1 MDIIKR
7 LPDDL
12 ISYVIEYIPN
22 YHIINKWSNTSM
34 YLDKTNSILYVI
46 SISPYNFIKYRKSHI
61 LYVIKMISVY
71 PNTKF
76 HPTIKCYLHYKNIE
90 NVVKLSRKNVDILT
104 TSWYVNKKYKDI
116 VYYIYPPA
124 SIEQKL
130 FNGIIQMTFICF
142 LKYILFSNFNP
153 SLFCLAYIKVFFT
166 CLFIRHVYEKR
177 ILY

>member
-1 MDIIKR
+1 
-7 LPDDL
+7 
-12 ISYVIEYIPN
+12 
-22 YHIINKWSNTSM
+22 
-34 YLDKTNSILYVI
+34 
-46 SISPYNFIKYRKSHI
+46 
-61 LYVIKMISVY
+61 MISVY